1 MWIRRRVLV
10 VALFAVGIHF
20 AHTSVSQ
27 EVALTEAELEEAIES
42 TKNLYAEANELLKVL
57 PQGRF
62 DGALVVEGADF
73 KAEKVVDWV
82 EQHTRW
88 VPYQGVLRGAEG
100 VLLDR
105 QGNSL
110 DRSLL
115 LSALLEDAGHETRLA
130 NGQLSKSAVERV
142 LQEYDAEAFEPVSPE
157 SFSSEEA
164 KAAVGRAAEQAAALA
179 QLVQLPDSPWS
190 AGLEPAVADHWWVE
204 LKGESGWRSLDPLLT
219 GPLENERPK
228 ADQRFD
234 PQELPEEL
242 FHQVTV
248 RVVIERWDQGKVREE
263 IPLTHS
269 LKAAA
274 GPAQDFELRFV
285 PFGFAV
291 TPEVPDAKA
300 EVLSVADTTQDW
312 LPLFRIGKT
321 RIFQQ
326 GFGRDGRLERN
337 PAKPAVLRQMEKAT
351 SALGGLGRAEELPE
365 SVLSACWI
373 EYEIEVPGRE
383 AQIVRRELVDLI
395 GPARRLDG
403 TFAEFS
409 LDADAI
415 RERGM
420 ALQGISR
427 ILVTSS
433 HLQPIAF
440 QKASLELWARQ
451 GPQLAA
457 LARLLHDPE
466 AEEPLQRLLREPLIP
481 LDLLALSMTR
491 GELSRFGSAT
501 YLGSPNILTR
511 HYLLDAGG
519 QLEALDAVD
528 IVANEVGVIGSG
540 SIPASRVRLEAG
552 VLDTVLEASLSA
564 RDGPSHNTAELF
576 ARRGESTGRW
586 MSYPDLPQNHRLPA
600 EVQAR
605 MKTADAAGRVVV
617 APEWV
622 SGDAEPAWWEI
633 DPTDGTTLGIGSKG
647 WGVELTE
654 KTVQEGVGAEG
665 TRRGA
670 TKVGIKVSCAVVM
683 AYLMQMEM
691 LIPVPGGI
699 IWTPEAY
706 AFAVKRGCA

>member
-1 MWIRRRVLV
+1 
-10 VALFAVGIHF
+10 
-20 AHTSVSQ
+20 
-27 EVALTEAELEEAIES
+27 
-42 TKNLYAEANELLKVL
+42 
-57 PQGRF
+57 
-62 DGALVVEGADF
+62 
-73 KAEKVVDWV
+73 
-82 EQHTRW
+82 
-88 VPYQGVLRGAEG
+88 
-100 VLLDR
+100 
-105 QGNSL
+105 
-110 DRSLL
+110 
-115 LSALLEDAGHETRLA
+115 
-130 NGQLSKSAVERV
+130 
-142 LQEYDAEAFEPVSPE
+142 
-157 SFSSEEA
+157 
-164 KAAVGRAAEQAAALA
+164 
-179 QLVQLPDSPWS
+179 
-190 AGLEPAVADHWWVE
+190 
-204 LKGESGWRSLDPLLT
+204 
-219 GPLENERPK
+219 
-228 ADQRFD
+228 
-234 PQELPEEL
+234 
-242 FHQVTV
+242 
-248 RVVIERWDQGKVREE
+248 
-263 IPLTHS
+263 
-269 LKAAA
+269 
-274 GPAQDFELRFV
+274 
-285 PFGFAV
+285 
-291 TPEVPDAKA
+291 
-300 EVLSVADTTQDW
+300 
-312 LPLFRIGKT
+312 
-321 RIFQQ
+321 
-326 GFGRDGRLERN
+326 
-337 PAKPAVLRQMEKAT
+337 
-351 SALGGLGRAEELPE
+351 
-365 SVLSACWI
+365 
-373 EYEIEVPGRE
+373 
-383 AQIVRRELVDLI
+383 
-395 GPARRLDG
+395 
-403 TFAEFS
+403 
-409 LDADAI
+409 
-415 RERGM
+415 M